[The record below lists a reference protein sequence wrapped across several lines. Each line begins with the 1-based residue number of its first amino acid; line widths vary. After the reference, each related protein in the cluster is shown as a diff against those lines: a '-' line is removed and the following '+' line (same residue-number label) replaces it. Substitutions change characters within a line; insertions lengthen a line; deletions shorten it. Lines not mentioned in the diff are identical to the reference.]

1 MGPLWLLAL
10 ILFIS
15 GLVLAVS
22 QVLQLVTEVLRRS
35 TGTVVDA
42 TVTGHVA
49 SNEASNAASY
59 AALHPVVSWTA
70 ADGTAH
76 EQALPDEVGP
86 HALPE
91 GRRVR
96 VRFDPSHPGLAALD
110 TDGRY
115 RSCVAWLWAGTV
127 LWAGTLAVVV
137 WRMAYVLNE
146 SQGYVSRW

>member
-1 MGPLWLLAL
+1 MGSLWLLAL
-10 ILFIS
+10 IPFTA
-15 GLVLAVS
+15 GLVLSVS
-22 QVLQLVTEVLRRS
+22 QVLQLVTETLRRS

-49 SNEASNAASY
+49 SNEASY

-96 VRFDPSHPGLAALD
+96 IRVDPAHPALAALD

-115 RSCVAWLWAGTV
+115 RSCVAWLWTGTV

-137 WRMAYVLNE
+137 GRMAYVLNE
-146 SQGYVSRW
+146 SNGYVSRW

>member
-10 ILFIS
+10 IPFIS

-49 SNEASNAASY
+49 SNEASY

-115 RSCVAWLWAGTV
+115 RSCVAWLWAGTM